1 MMECAH
7 YECVSYTL
15 LYNVADRQRNKRF
28 YKTINNYGK
37 LQRIGL
43 GEHT

>member
-15 LYNVADRQRNKRF
+15 LYKGRRMNGNIKAFPPPD
-28 YKTINNYGK
+28 
-37 LQRIGL
+37 
-43 GEHT
+43 

>member
-15 LYNVADRQRNKRF
+15 YIRAEGWNGNIKAFPPPD
-28 YKTINNYGK
+28 
-37 LQRIGL
+37 
-43 GEHT
+43 

>member
-15 LYNVADRQRNKRF
+15 LYKDGTVTLKLFLRRTNVF
-28 YKTINNYGK
+28 
-37 LQRIGL
+37 
-43 GEHT
+43 